1 MYHTLKQASYFVFTS
16 LHSGAVLFMTPVLDD
31 GGLLGVPLISSVS
44 NRNFG
49 ALAYFSLCSTSQ
61 MAEKKLLTAEE
72 MRQLDDD
79 EFFEAYKQGLTP
91 RRADRLTEDNWEKV

>member
-1 MYHTLKQASYFVFTS
+1 
-16 LHSGAVLFMTPVLDD
+16 
-31 GGLLGVPLISSVS
+31 
-44 NRNFG
+44 
-49 ALAYFSLCSTSQ
+49 